1 MKKLIVVLMLSIFLS
16 GCFTTT
22 VTNRSVQPS
31 ANVVTEWK
39 FYLLFGLVPFEP
51 ATTPCGSK
59 SIASVRV
66 QFTFLNLLFNG
77 LGAYLLGL
85 GSNTVETTCAV

>member
-1 MKKLIVVLMLSIFLS
+1 MKKLFLVVMLSIFLS

-31 ANVVTEWK
+31 AIIVEEWN
-39 FYLLFGLVPFEP
+39 FYWLFGLVSFSDNSI
-51 ATTPCGSK
+51 PCGSK

-77 LGAYLLGL
+77 LGTYLLGL